1 MNGFLNCK
9 KRPAP
14 YYAKNKS
21 SLTPLIPGF
30 ACLKKLGSVPG
41 FVFGFAK
48 NSIAWLAI
56 ISLAWMFATAIS
68 IAPAYAFPVNQ
79 CPADRFGDDLNCTAN
94 DVSITG
100 MRVVGDT
107 TSCVGGQYITLDLE
121 MTVNF
126 AVPDRWDIGVFISN
140 DGKGPQTRAANG
152 GAATC
157 SVSVLPTSSPF
168 LNLDGP
174 TDTCGDGNG
183 TIGSGT
189 GSGIHYMP
197 NVTVPCQSLP
207 GASGKL
213 YIPFVVS
220 WDNQSTPPG
229 SVCTS
234 NADPVPNTKSKCNSP
249 TILQGSISVA
259 VLPNI
264 TKTDGEDFVFSGD
277 STSYAVVI
285 TNTTGASLSNVVFTD
300 PAVSGITV
308 NSLSCSAAGG
318 TSCPASYPISAMQGS
333 GITLNAMPADSSVTF
348 NVGATLTGTPGD
360 TRTNTATVTVGSQSN
375 SASDTNTIIDA
386 IALLPQT
393 QAKTGDKGSTV
404 SYTYTV
410 YNFGL
415 TTDTVSLS
423 ALSSSGWTVIL
434 SSSSVSVPAGGS
446 TDVTVSVTIPNGA
459 SIGAVDT
466 VTITATSGNY
476 PAKTAIATAV
486 TTVTSVLTLTPSNT
500 GSGGAGSSV
509 YYLHTVQNNASTSK
523 GVSLTPVL
531 TGSCAGWTTGF
542 YEADKTTAFSSPVT
556 LTANGGAKNFYLKV
570 NIPSGAASGEICTA
584 TLSAAY
590 TSGAASTVSVTDVTT
605 VKNLVLYSDSG
616 YINESY
622 TYPVG
627 VNVYAK
633 GYGTS
638 STTSYEYRWFDP
650 SGTEMC
656 SPRQQS
662 TTGTTFPDA
671 CEIPLSGPLGT
682 WAVQIWNKTT
692 NTLFVQ
698 SNFYVGPD
706 HVQASYSG
714 ADPSVG
720 GFAVVDLAL
729 HDYANHVVPF
739 DGSGNLVKG
748 GPTDPKDPLFIT
760 VTVSGSAQILSTTL
774 SNATIL
780 GQTVTGRL
788 STTTGT
794 ATLTVGNAFAETVTV
809 TPDTYNSALYGSKAT
824 PDRDEPASVTFISPP
839 LDHIRIEHT
848 GTGVTCLASTV
859 TVKACADAAC
869 STLSPTSATV
879 TLSPAG
885 GWATN
890 PITFTGS
897 TTVDLSITTPQT
909 VTLGTSA
916 VTPSP
921 SGTSP
926 QCYVGA
932 TPDCSL
938 VFADTGFIFSTAAG
952 GAVATIPSQVAGV
965 SDATYYLRAVKTNTT
980 TKACESA
987 LNPGTSSVNFAYE
1000 CNDPTACYDAN
1011 LMSVNGGSATT
1022 IARNNNGS
1030 VSSYTS
1036 VSMTF
1041 DANGNAPF
1049 TFIYSDV
1056 GQVTLH
1062 AAKPA
1067 GGSLLSALTGQS
1079 NAFVVKPYDFEVI
1092 PCNALVGGVCA
1103 AAPPDPGIAGGGAVF
1118 VKAGAAF
1125 NATVTARAF
1134 GGAATP
1140 SFGAGSNNGTE
1151 TVNLT
1156 RTRVAPVGAGAVDGA
1171 LVGTGATIPL
1181 YRSSFSNGI
1190 ATVSDLNWSE
1200 VGVITLTATNSAF
1213 LGNAL
1218 TTTGTTGNIGRFYPD
1233 HFDTEL
1239 VLTSGLPMPCPTG
1252 LTCPTLYNGFVYS
1265 GQTFTARVTARNLA
1279 GGATQNYDGTLGYAR
1294 ATTLTA
1300 WDALGSTAT
1309 QNPPALTP
1317 GSLLANTAIAAA
1329 GFSAGDTATLG
1340 VDAVTPVYTLTA
1352 VTTAPTDIYLRALD
1366 TDNVSSRRAAAPG
1379 ASVEGGVKVASGRV
1393 KIGNAHGS
1401 ELLPLPMTATVQ
1413 YYNGTNWVTSTTDSV
1428 TSLTLAAG
1436 NYQRKTG
1443 GAWTVT
1449 PPSGSAVSAGVL
1461 NYTLS
1466 SGGGTGS
1473 VDITATTPAWLL
1485 PGTTGRATFGVYKGN
1500 NEFIYLRENY

>member
-1 MNGFLNCK
+1 MNNILAWG
-9 KRPAP
+9 KRGL
-14 YYAKNKS
+14 
-21 SLTPLIPGF
+21 SLF
-30 ACLKKLGSVPG
+30 
-41 FVFGFAK
+41 FV
-48 NSIAWLAI
+48 
-56 ISLAWMFATAIS
+56 ISLAWVVATAIS

-79 CPADRFGDDLNCTAN
+79 CPADRYGANLGCTAN

-100 MRVVGDT
+100 IRVVGDT
-107 TSCVGGQYITLDLE
+107 TSCVGGQNITLDLE
-121 MTVNF
+121 MTINF
-126 AVPDRWDIGVFISN
+126 AVPNRWDIGVFISN
-140 DGKGPQTRAANG
+140 DGKDPQTRAANG

-174 TDTCGDGNG
+174 ADTCGDGNG
-183 TIGSGT
+183 TIGGGT
-189 GSGIHYMP
+189 GTGIHYMP
-197 NVTVPCQSLP
+197 SVTVPCQSLP

-229 SVCTS
+229 AICTS
-234 NADPVPNTKSKCNSP
+234 NLDPVPNTQSKCNAP
-249 TILQGSISVA
+249 TILQGSIAVT

-264 TKTDGEDFVFSGD
+264 TKTDGKDFAFSGD
-277 STSYAVVI
+277 STSYTVVI

-308 NSLSCSAAGG
+308 NSLNCSAAGG

-333 GITLNAMPADSSVTF
+333 GITLNAMPNGSSVTF
-348 NVGATLTGTPGD
+348 NVGATLTGTPGNK
-360 TRTNTATVTVGSQSN
+360 RTNTATVTVGSQSN
-375 SASDTNTIIDA
+375 SASDTDTNTIIDS

-393 QAKTGDKGSTV
+393 QAKNGDKGSIV

-410 YNFGL
+410 YNFGAML
-415 TTDTVSLS
+415 DTVSLS
-423 ALSSSGWTVIL
+423 ALSSSGWTVNL

-459 SIGAVDT
+459 SIGTVDT
-466 VTITATSGNY
+466 ATITATSGNF

-531 TGSCAGWTTGF
+531 TSSCAGWTTGF

-570 NIPSGAASGEICTA
+570 NIPSGAASGAICTA
-584 TLSAAY
+584 TLTASYPGQSA
-590 TSGAASTVSVTDVTT
+590 SVTDVTT

-627 VNVYAK
+627 VSVYAK

-638 STTSYEYRWFDP
+638 STTSYEYRWFNP
-650 SGTEMC
+650 NNTEVC

-682 WAVQIWNKTT
+682 WTVQIWNKTT

-714 ADPSVG
+714 ANPSVG
-720 GFAVVDLAL
+720 GFAVINLAL

-794 ATLTVGNAFAETVTV
+794 ATLTISNAFAETVTV

-824 PDRDEPASVTFISPP
+824 PDRDEPVSVTFISPT

-859 TVKACADAAC
+859 TVKACVDAAC
-869 STLSPTSATV
+869 STLSPTSTTV

-890 PITFTGS
+890 PVTFTGS
-897 TTVDLSITTPQT
+897 TTVGLSITMPQT

-932 TPDCSL
+932 TPDCNL
-938 VFADTGFIFSTAAG
+938 VFADAGFIFSTIAG
-952 GAVATIPSQVAGV
+952 GAVATIPAQTAGV

-987 LNPGTSSVNFAYE
+987 LSGANTVNFAYE
-1000 CNDPTACYDAN
+1000 CNDPTTCYAAD
-1011 LMSVNGGSATT
+1011 LMSVNGGAATT

-1030 VSSYTS
+1030 VASYTP

-1056 GQVTLH
+1056 GQVKLY
-1062 AAKPA
+1062 ASKAA
-1067 GGSLLSALTGQS
+1067 GGSLLSALTGSS
-1079 NAFVVKPYDFEVI
+1079 NAFVVKPYDFGVI
-1092 PCNALVGGVCA
+1092 PCDAAVVGNCIT
-1103 AAPPDPGIAGGGAVF
+1103 PPADPGIAGGGAVF
-1118 VKAGAAF
+1118 AKAGAAF
-1125 NATVTARAF
+1125 KATVTARAF

-1140 SFGAGSNNGTE
+1140 SFGAGSNNATE

-1156 RTRVAPVGAGAVDGA
+1156 RTRVAPVGVGAA
-1171 LVGTGATIPL
+1171 NGTLGGTTAML
-1181 YRSSFSNGI
+1181 RSSFSNGV

-1200 VGVITLTATNSAF
+1200 VGVITLTATNSTF

-1218 TTTGTTGNIGRFYPD
+1218 TTTGTTGNLGRFYPD
-1233 HFDTEL
+1233 HFDTA
-1239 VLTSGLPMPCPTG
+1239 VTLTSGLPMPCPTG

-1265 GQTFTARVTARNLA
+1265 GQAFTTQVTAKNLA
-1279 GGATQNYDGTLGYAR
+1279 GGTTQNYDGTLGYAK
-1294 ATTLTA
+1294 AVTLTA
-1300 WDALGSTAT
+1300 WDALGSIAT
-1309 QNPPALTP
+1309 QNPSGA
-1317 GSLLANTAIAAA
+1317 LANNAVAAA
-1329 GFSAGDTATLG
+1329 SFSAGIATTS
-1340 VDAVTPVYTLTA
+1340 TPVYTLTTA
-1352 VTTAPTDIYLRALD
+1352 TTAPTDIYLRALD
-1366 TDNVSSRRAAAPG
+1366 TDNVTSRRASAPG
-1379 ASVEGGVKVASGRV
+1379 TSVEGGVKVVSGRV
-1393 KIGNAHGS
+1393 KLANAHGS

-1413 YYNGTNWVTSTTDSV
+1413 YYNGTYWATSATDSV
-1428 TSLTLAAG
+1428 TAIIASDFALAFPVAAANKLAACETALSVTGSSPNFKVNLSAPGTGNNGWTDLTLNLGAVPTG
-1436 NYQRKTG
+1436 NRCTAVG
-1443 GAWTVT
+1443 GAGAAST
-1449 PPSGSAVSAGVL
+1449 
-1461 NYTLS
+1461 
-1466 SGGGTGS
+1466 
-1473 VDITATTPAWLL
+1473 TADRAWLQY
-1485 PGTTGRATFGVYKGN
+1485 PAGTNPTARATFGVYKGN

>member
-1 MNGFLNCK
+1 
-9 KRPAP
+9 
-14 YYAKNKS
+14 
-21 SLTPLIPGF
+21 
-30 ACLKKLGSVPG
+30 
-41 FVFGFAK
+41 
-48 NSIAWLAI
+48 
-56 ISLAWMFATAIS
+56 
-68 IAPAYAFPVNQ
+68 
-79 CPADRFGDDLNCTAN
+79 
-94 DVSITG
+94 
-100 MRVVGDT
+100 
-107 TSCVGGQYITLDLE
+107 VGGQNITLDLE
-121 MTVNF
+121 MTINF
-126 AVPDRWDIGVFISN
+126 AVPNRWDIGVFISN
-140 DGKGPQTRAANG
+140 DGKDPQTRAANG

-174 TDTCGDGNG
+174 ADTCGDGNG
-183 TIGSGT
+183 TIGGGT
-189 GSGIHYMP
+189 GTGIHYMP
-197 NVTVPCQSLP
+197 SVTVPCQSLP

-229 SVCTS
+229 AICTS
-234 NADPVPNTKSKCNSP
+234 NLDPVPNTQSKCNAP
-249 TILQGSISVA
+249 TILQGSIAVT

-264 TKTDGEDFVFSGD
+264 TKTDGKDFAFSGD
-277 STSYAVVI
+277 STSYTVVI

-308 NSLSCSAAGG
+308 NSLNCSAAGG

-333 GITLNAMPADSSVTF
+333 GITLNAMPNGSSVTF

-360 TRTNTATVTVGSQSN
+360 KRTNTATVTVGSQSN
-375 SASDTNTIIDA
+375 SASDTNTIIDS

-393 QAKTGDKGSTV
+393 QAKNGDKGSIV

-410 YNFGL
+410 YNFGAML
-415 TTDTVSLS
+415 DTVSLS
-423 ALSSSGWTVIL
+423 ALSSSGWTVNL

-459 SIGAVDT
+459 SIGTVDT
-466 VTITATSGNY
+466 ATITATSGNF

-570 NIPSGAASGEICTA
+570 NIPSGAASGAICTA

-627 VNVYAK
+627 VSVYAK

-638 STTSYEYRWFDP
+638 STTSYEYRWFNP
-650 SGTEMC
+650 NNTEVC

-682 WAVQIWNKTT
+682 WTVQIWNKTT

-714 ADPSVG
+714 ANPSVG
-720 GFAVVDLAL
+720 GFAVINLAL

-794 ATLTVGNAFAETVTV
+794 ATLTISNAFAETVTV

-824 PDRDEPASVTFISPP
+824 PDRDEPVSVTFISPT

-859 TVKACADAAC
+859 TVKACVDAAC
-869 STLSPTSATV
+869 STLSPTSTTV

-890 PITFTGS
+890 PVTFTGS
-897 TTVDLSITTPQT
+897 TTVGLSITMPQT

-938 VFADTGFIFSTAAG
+938 VFADAGFIFSTIAG
-952 GAVATIPSQVAGV
+952 GAVATIPAQTAGV

-987 LNPGTSSVNFAYE
+987 LSGANTVNFAYE
-1000 CNDPTACYDAN
+1000 CNDPATCYGAN
-1011 LMSVNGGSATT
+1011 LMSVNGGAATT

-1030 VSSYTS
+1030 VASYTP

-1049 TFIYSDV
+1049 TFVYSDV
-1056 GQVTLH
+1056 GQVKLY
-1062 AAKPA
+1062 ASKAA
-1067 GGSLLSALTGQS
+1067 GGSLLSALTGSS
-1079 NAFVVKPYDFEVI
+1079 NPFVV
-1092 PCNALVGGVCA
+1092 
-1103 AAPPDPGIAGGGAVF
+1103 APHHFGLSSVTAGPI
-1118 VKAGAAF
+1118 KAGNSF
-1125 NATVTARAF
+1125 SATVTAYN
-1134 GGAATP
+1134 GAATP
-1140 SFGAGSNNGTE
+1140 TVTPSFGREATPENVTMSFTKCQPTGTSSSN
-1151 TVNLT
+1151 
-1156 RTRVAPVGAGAVDGA
+1156 GAFTGG
-1171 LVGTGATIPL
+1171 VGTFT
-1181 YRSSFSNGI
+1181 NGV
-1190 ATVSDLNWSE
+1190 ASASDLNWSE
-1200 VGVITLTATNSAF
+1200 VGNGDLAATLTSGSYLGSGLTAT
-1213 LGNAL
+1213 GN
-1218 TTTGTTGNIGRFYPD
+1218 TGTSGTACNGAGNVGPFIPD
-1233 HFDTEL
+1233 HFVTTVTD
-1239 VLTSGLPMPCPTG
+1239 GCTG
-1252 LTCPTLYNGFVYS
+1252 CGFTYS
-1265 GQTFTARVTARNLA
+1265 GQPFTVVVTAMNGLA
-1279 GGATQNYDGTLGYAR
+1279 SPVKTSNYDGTANTSPNF
-1294 ATTLTA
+1294 AKTVTLSA
-1300 WDALGSTAT
+1300 WDAATGTA
-1309 QNPPALTP
+1309 PKP
-1317 GSLLANTAIAAA
+1317 GPGTLNNAAVAFTAFASGVATLNTAAAMPRYT
-1329 GFSAGDTATLG
+1329 FTTPPTASTVIRVRA
-1340 VDAVTPVYTLTA
+1340 VDA
-1352 VTTAPTDIYLRALD
+1352 
-1366 TDNVSSRRAAAPG
+1366 DNVTSSGFTERTTEIR
-1379 ASVEGGVKVASGRV
+1379 SGR
-1393 KIGNAHGS
+1393 IRIANAHGS
-1401 ELLPLPMTATVQ
+1401 ELLQLPIAVTAQ
-1413 YYNGTNWVTSTTDSV
+1413 YWNGTGYVTSATDSA
-1428 TSLTLAAG
+1428 TSFVVATPPAPSAVNFDNYQKNLTTISVVGSPKTVPISSGVSSYNLAAPGAG
-1436 NYQRKTG
+1436 N
-1443 GAWTVT
+1443 
-1449 PPSGSAVSAGVL
+1449 
-1461 NYTLS
+1461 N
-1466 SGGGTGS
+1466 GS
-1473 VDITATTPAWLL
+1473 VDMSIPALTGASCDVVPTPLGCYLPSTTA
-1485 PGTTGRATFGVYKGN
+1485 RATFGVYKGS